1 MVVVPEPSV
10 KSSGAFVAVAVDRA
24 VCPASEHRSDE
35 TFGFAV
41 GLRATRAGAE
51 VSNSKRAA
59 RDRVNRGAISGSVVG
74 EELLDSDPVP
84 GVERDRALEERNDGD
99 GVLVTKDF
107 RVGESAAVIDRDMDV
122 FPADLQ
128 PVNAV

>member
-59 RDRVNRGAISGSVVG
+59 RDR
-74 EELLDSDPVP
+74 
-84 GVERDRALEERNDGD
+84 ALEERNDGD